1 MTDVLQLAGLSRRYG
16 QHVALDALDLT
27 VAAGQLVALI
37 GPNGAGK
44 STTMRIVAG
53 LQLQDEGRI
62 VIAGADVTDD
72 PGARK
77 ARVGLTPQDV
87 ALFEHLSAA
96 ETLRLVCAVRG
107 VPEGEIE
114 ERVGRWLD
122 IARLADRRGRM
133 VAEFSGGMKRKLAV
147 AAALVADP
155 PLAILDESFTGLDA
169 ESTRA
174 LVDALRGYVDE
185 GGAVLLSSH
194 RLELVERIADRVVM
208 LVDGR
213 LRADWSR
220 AELDALIPSQVPS
233 LVDLYLAQSGSA

>member
-16 QHVALDALDLT
+16 Q
-27 VAAGQLVALI
+27 LVALS

-174 LVDALRGYVDE
+174 LVDALRGDVDA